1 MSPKWRNACWVGME
15 FMPATNLVCCTE
27 KITAKLGQGLT
38 DRIQRFQGKRTAA
51 TSAQSPLGHFEVG
64 QGVPEVAK
72 CVLGRCGFYA
82 RNKSG
87 ALHRVNNSK
96 VRTGVD

>member
-1 MSPKWRNACWVGME
+1 MIKLR
-15 FMPATNLVCCTE
+15 FMPKAIQINHE
-27 KITAKLGQGLT
+27 ALT
-38 DRIQRFQGKRTAA
+38 DGIQRFKGKSSAA
-51 TSAQSPLGHFEVG
+51 TNAQSALGHLEVG
-64 QGVPEVAK
+64 QGVPEVAQ

-96 VRTGVD
+96 VRIGVD

>member
-1 MSPKWRNACWVGME
+1 MR
-15 FMPATNLVCCTE
+15 FMPKAIQINHD
-27 KITAKLGQGLT
+27 ALT
-38 DRIQRFQGKRTAA
+38 GGIQRFKGKSSAA
-51 TSAQSPLGHFEVG
+51 TSARSALGHLEVA
-64 QGVPEVAK
+64 QGVPEVSQ

-96 VRTGVD
+96 VRIGVY

>member
-1 MSPKWRNACWVGME
+1 MR
-15 FMPATNLVCCTE
+15 FMPKAIHINHE
-27 KITAKLGQGLT
+27 ALT
-38 DRIQRFQGKRTAA
+38 DGVQRFKGKSRAA
-51 TSAQSPLGHFEVG
+51 TSAQSPLGHLEVG
-64 QGVPEVAK
+64 QGVPEVAR

-96 VRTGVD
+96 VRIGVD